1 MRKDQLA
8 EYHLLKRGFE
18 LQANELIISITNP
31 VEEPLLASIKTDL
44 VMYLREKL
52 GNSSIQVRGVLNE
65 ITTSKVAYTNKEKFE
80 SLASKNPQLIELR
93 NKFGL
98 DPDY

>member
-1 MRKDQLA
+1 MRKEQLA
-8 EYHLLKRGFE
+8 EYHLLNRGFE
-18 LQANELIISITNP
+18 IHANELVISITNP
-31 VEEPLLASIKTDL
+31 VEEPLLASIKIDL

-65 ITTSKVAYTNKEKFE
+65 ITPSKVAYTNKEKFD
-80 SLASKNPQLIELR
+80 SLATKNPKLIELR